1 MDVFYIGKNT
11 ALQCMSLNKLA
22 DFSTYKLSIL
32 DEQGKIDEKLNPKL
46 GNVQLIELYTH
57 MINLRMFDDKALKLQ
72 RQGRIGTYGSSLG
85 QEACTVGTAYAM
97 QKQDWTFPA
106 FREHGVFFTRGVPM
120 ERVLQYWGGDE
131 RGSRVESDMNCF
143 PVSIPV
149 GSQPLHAVGCAM
161 AIKLQKKDAVS
172 IGYFGDGATSE
183 GDTLE
188 AMNFAGVFQA
198 PVVFVCQNNQFA
210 ISVPRSMQT
219 RAETLAQKAIA
230 FGFEGLQ
237 VDGND
242 VLAVYVA
249 MKQALEKA
257 RAGKGPTLLELY
269 TYRMGDH
276 TTADDSTRYRTKE
289 ELETWRKKDPIFRF
303 RNYLMSIGVLTPSL
317 EEKITAE
324 AVARVERA
332 VLAYENI
339 PAPSPSDVFDHM
351 YAQLTPELEEQK
363 KNFLEHL
370 AQMQSNHKANE
381 NKDAGPGF
389 P

>member
-1 MDVFYIGKNT
+1 
-11 ALQCMSLNKLA
+11 MSLQKVA

-32 DEQGKIDEKLNPKL
+32 DEQGKVDEKLLPKL
-46 GNVQLIELYTH
+46 SSTQLVEIYTH
-57 MINLRMFDDKALKLQ
+57 LVNLRMFDDKALKLQ
-72 RQGRIGTYGSSLG
+72 RQGRIGTYGSCAG
-85 QEACTVGTAYAM
+85 QEACTVGTAFAM
-97 QKQDWTFPA
+97 EKQDWTFPA

-120 ERVLQYWGGDE
+120 VNVLQYWGGDE
-131 RGSRVESDMNCF
+131 RGSSCEKDINCF

-149 GSQPLHAVGCAM
+149 GSQPLHAVGAAM
-161 AIKLQKKDAVS
+161 AMKYLKKDAVA

-188 AMNFAGVFQA
+188 AMNFAGVFQV
-198 PVVFVCQNNQFA
+198 PVVLVCQNNQFA
-210 ISVPRSMQT
+210 ISEPRSLQT
-219 RAETLAQKAIA
+219 HSETIAQKAVA
-230 FGFEGLQ
+230 FGFEGIQ

-289 ELETWRKKDPIFRF
+289 ELEAWRKKDPILRF
-303 RNYLMSIGVLTPSL
+303 KNYLLNVGVLTPAL
-317 EEKITAE
+317 DEKIVAD
-324 AVARVERA
+324 AVAKVERA
-332 VLAYENI
+332 VLAYESM
-339 PAPSPSDVFDHM
+339 PAPSPNDMFDYM
-351 YAQLTPELEEQK
+351 FAQPTPELAEQK
-363 KNFLEHL
+363 KAFSEFLSRQKNNSTE
-370 AQMQSNHKANE
+370 KPKE
-381 NKDAGPGF
+381 GPGF